1 MNQTN
6 NYSLCEEEQ
15 LKVQQA
21 KINVAKFIYGQVGL
35 LTFLDHL
42 FGKLSEKQCKDVNYY
57 FSIKEQLKALDK
69 TQKQNA
75 KEGKTN
81 IIEEDPDD
89 EEEKDSATLNK
100 KLPYSP

>member
-1 MNQTN
+1 M
-6 NYSLCEEEQ
+6 
-15 LKVQQA
+15 
-21 KINVAKFIYGQVGL
+21 GL

-42 FGKLSEKQCKDVNYY
+42 FGELSEKQCKDVNYY

-81 IIEEDPDD
+81 INQEDPDN
-89 EEEKDSATLNK
+89 EQEKDSAKMN
-100 KLPYSP
+100 